1 MVVVFKA
8 AMGRSKVAMDYFFR
22 KIDIKRQAMIDE
34 EKPED
39 QGWVSSILGGG
50 FEEADV

>member
-1 MVVVFKA
+1 MVFKTV
-8 AMGRSKVAMDYFFR
+8 MGRSKVAMDYFLR
-22 KIDIKRQAMIDE
+22 KIDIKRQDMIDGE
-34 EKPED
+34 EPED